1 MPKNRKPHVE
11 KGHDTM
17 SVLNKEPSDHLRTR
31 LTKAFE
37 IESRLSSLSSTTSSE
52 EVASKL
58 RIQLCEVFSD
68 ILLADTHLSA
78 RKDLSGRMWRSCFYG
93 RIGEL
98 RSRIKKGKSKLN
110 KLSKKTNL
118 NATGSNNNS
127 KEMDNQKKSIEEFEE
142 SLTTFLREAVI
153 LYEYLVDKYLCILK
167 STSKK
172 KKEGRQTK
180 IEENAEN
187 INEIASLSTT
197 TDAHVGIIP
206 TLHRLYIHLGD
217 LHRYSTS
224 FNSAELS
231 YLKASCLAPGK
242 GNPYNQLAVV
252 AQLKD
257 STGAHPLPAV
267 ALYWYC
273 RSLLAVD
280 DAFETSRVNLERL
293 FTSNRSWIDTNV
305 ANEESLNICTVGMN
319 REKSRAI
326 KSSASRVFLS
336 RFVSFHG
343 RLFHASSKETSAKT
357 NKLDDMEKIM
367 HELIF
372 EFGALLCESAF
383 SDALLM
389 KMVSIIAFSIWNSL
403 SIFPNQQQTQINSA
417 TVAIGLLL
425 STGTKLAASVEDS
438 VEKLEAKQQRGGRN
452 IKHNVIRLMTPLLLV
467 CEFISY
473 LWLSNTYITA
483 NLHQFGVCTE
493 NTLLRAVLKEF
504 WVAIAKVANI
514 IKASKSLSSFF
525 GKTENGIT
533 GESFRFIPNDYKVLR
548 GFLPFAS
555 FIIESERDIIQYKT
569 KSTGDKDHEREKD
582 NDSYLSCDDAFD
594 ALSLSSLSQAQ
605 SQTNS
610 QPSHSSGAPN
620 VLDVN
625 CVKNDET
632 KIKVSR
638 FFQFI
643 LRHTSKKCEK
653 VEVTPKD
660 ALFLKRTVDDQFC
673 CVIGDAATGSR
684 KNDSPQQIDIAY
696 NEADV
701 TTQLNELESSNLN
714 FSVETNRIGDDNED
728 MIVYK
733 SSTSGKALLVPGQLF
748 LNTGKND
755 KDCNSPS
762 HMELDNQVDNPHIS
776 ALEKGND
783 DRKDLLSPCAFTT
796 ASVKK
801 KQLTN
806 KTEMNVT
813 LSPKMCA
820 LTQASVHTNI
830 LNVQNDNCPDAVDS
844 KDRLIMHSLQSL
856 SSKSPVATGNDSFL
870 VKPPP
875 GFCQASLPS
884 RPYSGHASLPCPNSP
899 SPNIYSFSHNLDHSS
914 KKNEEK
920 KPSVL
925 SSALASYPKAYN
937 NVPSAP
943 LLPPP
948 GFQVR
953 QSNHEQ
959 PLKIPQDESL
969 VKSSSTFISS
979 EIRSK
984 TSNPFVSQEPKWD
997 CSDEQVH
1004 ESKVSRFSFG
1014 RDKSFSLSHS
1024 QPSDGSINSRLAE
1037 TRNVLQPTE
1046 SVCSPV
1052 YNRIDLFGNHL
1063 STHDGGMNDCLQQSN
1078 CHLAESN
1085 EMYPRS
1091 HSSGTL
1097 VLEEKFCKTR
1107 NPFV

>member
-127 KEMDNQKKSIEEFEE
+127 KEIENQKKSIEEFEE

-167 STSKK
+167 STAKK
-172 KKEGRQTK
+172 KKEIRQTK
-180 IEENAEN
+180 IEENIEN
-187 INEIASLSTT
+187 IHDIASLSTN

-293 FTSNRSWIDTNV
+293 FASNRSWIETNV
-305 ANEESLNICTVGMN
+305 AKEESLNICTVGMN

-389 KMVSIIAFSIWNSL
+389 KMVSIIAFSIWNIL
-403 SIFPNQQQTQINSA
+403 SISPNQQQTQMNSA
-417 TVAIGLLL
+417 IVAIVLLL

-438 VEKLEAKQQRGGRN
+438 VEKLEAKQHRGGRN

-473 LWLSNTYITA
+473 LWVSNTYITT

-493 NTLLRAVLKEF
+493 NTLLRTVLKEF
-504 WVAIAKVANI
+504 WVAISKVANI

-525 GKTENGIT
+525 GKAENELS

-555 FIIESERDIIQYKT
+555 FIVESERDIIQYKT

-605 SQTNS
+605 SQPNS

-625 CVKNDET
+625 CGKNDET

-643 LRHTSKKCEK
+643 LRHTSEKCEK
-653 VEVTPKD
+653 VEIIPKD
-660 ALFLKRTVDDQFC
+660 ALFLKRTVDNQFC
-673 CVIGDAATGSR
+673 CVIGDAAAGSR
-684 KNDSPQQIDIAY
+684 YNDSPQQID
-696 NEADV
+696 N
-701 TTQLNELESSNLN
+701 
-714 FSVETNRIGDDNED
+714 VETNRIDDDNED

-755 KDCNSPS
+755 KDRNSPS
-762 HMELDNQVDNPHIS
+762 HMELDIRVDKPHIS
-776 ALEKGND
+776 ALERSND

-796 ASVKK
+796 ASVKM
-801 KQLTN
+801 KQVTN

-813 LSPKMCA
+813 LSPKMCPI
-820 LTQASVHTNI
+820 TQTSVRTNI
-830 LNVQNDNCPDAVDS
+830 LNVQNDNCPDTVDS
-844 KDRLIMHSLQSL
+844 KDRLILPSLQSL
-856 SSKSPVATGNDSFL
+856 SSKSPVATGNDTFL

-875 GFCQASLPS
+875 GFGQASLPS
-884 RPYSGHASLPCPNSP
+884 RPYSGHTTLPCTNSP
-899 SPNIYSFSHNLDHSS
+899 SSNIYSFSHNLDHSS
-914 KKNEEK
+914 KKDEEK

-937 NVPSAP
+937 NVSSAP

-948 GFQVR
+948 GFHVR
-953 QSNHEQ
+953 QSNREQ
-959 PLKIPQDESL
+959 PLQTPQDESL

-979 EIRSK
+979 ERRSK

-1024 QPSDGSINSRLAE
+1024 QPCDGSTNSRLAE

-1046 SVCSPV
+1046 SVCAPV

-1063 STHDGGMNDCLQQSN
+1063 STHDGNMNDCLQQSN

-1085 EMYPRS
+1085 EMYTRS